1 MSGTGAAPGADHGWL
16 AKVLAGDCLACGL
29 LDLARSLPADEWNAF
44 VRCGKR
50 MVAGMPVADAE
61 AALRQ
66 ECGRAPA

>member
-1 MSGTGAAPGADHGWL
+1 MSGTGAAPGANHGWL
-16 AKVLAGDCLACGL
+16 AKVLAGDRLAYGL

-50 MVAGMPVADAE
+50 MVAGMPAADAE
-61 AALRQ
+61 AALRR